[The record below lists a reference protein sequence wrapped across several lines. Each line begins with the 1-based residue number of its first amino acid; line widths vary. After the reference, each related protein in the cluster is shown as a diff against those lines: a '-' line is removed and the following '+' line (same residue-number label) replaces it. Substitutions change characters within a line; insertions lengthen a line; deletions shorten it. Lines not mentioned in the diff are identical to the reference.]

1 MEMSSKEVRAKIRTL
16 KSELSQTKSYYLNKI
31 SLLHQEELQLKNKP
45 LAVGLLTQKLIAK
58 QEQKLEDVRNK
69 LEKLEK
75 ERDEK
80 VGKLE
85 KELNFIKYTYK
96 KNYDKYKE
104 EDKKIRKE
112 KISDIKIFFNH
123 HKYGFM
129 GLVILFGVVILISV
143 ISVISKNN
151 EIANERNRN
160 YYINIDE
167 QFTFDCNAKYD
178 GGFSAYCENRFINGE
193 FSNYD
198 TVEFSWLVSL
208 TTNGNSFSQELYDYI
223 DPSYYKKK
231 DFNIDDLRNGIDKS
245 YSFDLKNKVL
255 NEIVASKM
263 VKIHYNF
270 SESDLGLISQ
280 LHDKWMAEEAEKE
293 AKARQEAEEKARKEA
308 EENAKKEAEEKAA
321 KEEAERKAKEEAEK
335 KATESGDNPD
345 QIPENEVYTGIAA
358 CQRVA
363 KNSYGLKIKTTEFAN
378 GYTGNEDYAWMFVFR
393 GSSYNMVTCQYNWK
407 TGYAEIMYV
416 NI

>member
-1 MEMSSKEVRAKIRTL
+1 MEMSSKEIHAKIRSL
-16 KSELSQTKSYYLNKI
+16 KSELSQTKLYYFNKI
-31 SLLHQEELQLKNKP
+31 NPLRQREIQLRNRP
-45 LAVGLLTQKLIAK
+45 LAVGLLTQKLVAK
-58 QEQKLEDVRNK
+58 QEQKLEGVRNELK
-69 LEKLEK
+69 ELEK

-80 VGKLE
+80 IGKLE
-85 KELNFIKYTYK
+85 NELNSLKNTYR
-96 KNYDKYKE
+96 KNYDKYKA
-104 EDKKIRKE
+104 EDKKARKE
-112 KISDIKIFFNH
+112 KIDDAKIFFDH
-123 HKYGFM
+123 YKYVFI
-129 GLVILFGVVILISV
+129 GLAVFFVIIILISI
-143 ISVISKNN
+143 ISAVSKTS

-160 YYINIDE
+160 YYIKIDE

-208 TTNGNSFSQELYDYI
+208 TTNGNSFSQELYDYV

-231 DFNIDDLRNGIDKS
+231 DFNIDDLRNGMDKS

-321 KEEAERKAKEEAEK
+321 KEEAERKAREEAEK
-335 KATESGDNPD
+335 EATESGNNPD
-345 QIPENEVYTGIAA
+345 QIPEDEVYTGIAA

-363 KNSYGLKIKTTEFAN
+363 KNNYGLKLRTTEFAN

-393 GSSYNMVTCQYNWK
+393 GSNYNMVTCQYNWK

-416 NI
+416 DL